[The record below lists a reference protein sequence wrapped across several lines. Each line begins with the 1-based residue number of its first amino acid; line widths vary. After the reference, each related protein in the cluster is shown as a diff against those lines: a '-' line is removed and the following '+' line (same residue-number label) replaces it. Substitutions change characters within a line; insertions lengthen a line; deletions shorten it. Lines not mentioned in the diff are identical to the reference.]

1 VIGIIGLLAATLLP
15 AILGAKESTNI
26 SVDQMQLRKHHYW
39 IELYRT
45 KYKSY
50 PREGGCKFV
59 LDTWVRPGVVEH
71 TEQNFAFYFNPRTRA
86 ENDTFNE
93 LSKGDLDKLWSDL
106 AQVNSQD
113 TDYAGRAKEWKKD
126 LADSGREA
134 MMADDNE
141 DGLSFRDGTINVLFG
156 DGSVKELHYED
167 DIMKKYGLGPL
178 DPAKPV
184 PTCGKSSPV
193 PELQKLEK

>member
-1 VIGIIGLLAATLLP
+1 
-15 AILGAKESTNI
+15 
-26 SVDQMQLRKHHYW
+26 
-39 IELYRT
+39 
-45 KYKSY
+45 
-50 PREGGCKFV
+50 
-59 LDTWVRPGVVEH
+59 
-71 TEQNFAFYFNPRTRA
+71 
-86 ENDTFNE
+86 
-93 LSKGDLDKLWSDL
+93 
-106 AQVNSQD
+106 
-113 TDYAGRAKEWKKD
+113 EWKKD

-178 DPAKPV
+178 DPANPV
-184 PTCGKSSPV
+184 PTWGKSSPV